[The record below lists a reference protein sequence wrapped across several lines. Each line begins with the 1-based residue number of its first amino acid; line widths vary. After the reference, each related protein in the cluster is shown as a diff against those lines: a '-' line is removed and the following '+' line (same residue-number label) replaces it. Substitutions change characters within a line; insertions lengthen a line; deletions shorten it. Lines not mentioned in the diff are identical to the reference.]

1 MVAPDPAADAIGQ
14 QLRQHGIALT
24 PQRRTI
30 LSFLQGGA
38 DHPSAAEICE
48 AVCTRDQTQAQR
60 DHPGAISRAT
70 VYNSLALFESLG
82 LLRTVRDARGALR
95 YDPNTQPHHH
105 RCCPACGRLE
115 DVPPGEVQLTFRGQ
129 PAAGVVCFEGRCPG
143 C

>member
-1 MVAPDPAADAIGQ
+1 MVAPDPASDPIGQ
-14 QLRQHGIALT
+14 QLRQHGSTLT

-30 LSFLQGGA
+30 LRFLQGNA

-48 AVCTRDQTQAQR
+48 VVCTKGQKEGQK

-82 LLRTVRDARGALR
+82 LLCTVRDAQGALR
-95 YDPNTQPHHH
+95 YDPNTLPHHH

-115 DVPPGEVQLTFRGQ
+115 DVPLGEVQLTFRGQ
-129 PAAGVVCFEGRCPG
+129 PAAGVVCFEGRCPD